1 MLPLVHDGRHPMAN
15 HRQFDPLLPK
25 SHFRTHA
32 LRQRRPLDHLVG
44 VREMLRIS
52 HPNEAGTHAAA
63 ARPTILPIRILHLRA
78 AAHLHLSPDDAARE
92 NPPSGPRL
100 WSLIV
105 ESESVYN

>member
-1 MLPLVHDGRHPMAN
+1 MRGPRKVGERDVYGCSSTAVCRH
-15 HRQFDPLLPK
+15 
-25 SHFRTHA
+25 
-32 LRQRRPLDHLVG
+32 
-44 VREMLRIS
+44 VREMLRIG
-52 HPNEAGTHAAA
+52 HLDEAGTHAAA

-78 AAHLHLSPDDAARE
+78 APHLHLSPDDAARE